1 MSKKTY
7 TAGTVLR
14 TPLPRSKRLRE
25 LGMGGTLSNSSTVVS
40 VTGGSSSSGSTSD
53 GHTHANKADIDKVI
67 TDNDRYI
74 YLKQLEETEDGYEYI
89 EKKAKV
95 GYADEA
101 EHSAKADDAI
111 HADKAYDVD
120 ADSPVYDKFLR
131 KDVADI
137 AAKITTFLE
146 GLYIGNSGHSI
157 SISDSNVVTAIFD
170 ELKNIFGIV
179 SSDFVSGDLG
189 TGFSLKYNQETG
201 RSYLEVDEILVRKLA
216 YFVELIIKRLSYVGG
231 EIILTPASMKCVKV
245 EEYDACYRCYFEQDS
260 GDKSIIQEFRID
272 DQVRAQTFNIKEGTS
287 HNVTNSYYWRLVVAI
302 GDNYIDLSKSDCDTG
317 SGVPEAGDSIVQLGN
332 RTDTT
337 RQNAI
342 ILSTVGDD
350 APSIKQYKDIDSY
363 SLEGKEVTII
373 SPFLNKFIGQFI
385 SEATGKSYD
394 SMFNELQA
402 DLGLIKEQTDKE
414 YTIWFF
420 EYVPTLANIPAI
432 DWNTSELKMMHEQ
445 DMFYNTASGLAYRF
459 VKSADTWEWIDITD
473 QQTIKALENA
483 AKAQDTADG
492 KRRVFVSQPTEAQA
506 YDVGDLWTNAT
517 YPAVAPYT
525 YENDTLVCK
534 TAKTVG
540 AAFSIDHWKPASNGT
555 TAYMKNLGDSI
566 LLQVSGNYDELN
578 GLITQNQTSTDAA
591 IREAETKIASA
602 VSAAADAM
610 TQANKG
616 VSDAADAMTQ
626 ANKGVEDA
634 SSAMAKALEAFNNAG
649 TAQDTADGANE
660 SATANA
666 AAIQVTDKK
675 ITALAAKVTFDDD
688 GLITNVNKSGLVTTA
703 EMNSLITEKFTFD
716 ADGKVTNISTAG
728 LVTEDD
734 FVGLFASQVT
744 ADGLVK
750 QADISAFITADEAG
764 NLISNATI
772 SADKIDFLGKTTIN
786 GNFVVDEEGNV
797 TMKNATVTGII
808 YAERGAIGGFEIGS
822 GRIGIDKDGSDNG
835 MFLYNSM
842 IGFNGDNM
850 QTLIGCHNDLGTYI
864 LGRFVNT
871 RSDYLP
877 NYGLIFSVK
886 NSLLN
891 HNYAFVG
898 TGDGI
903 LKGVVEGFRLNWIE
917 FSQAKEVRYIN
928 FSRGKY
934 VEVNGTYDD
943 CVVMLP
949 RLAELRS
956 SLDLSTT
963 STDDIA
969 VRLTVVKRSGSNV
982 RLYGRT
988 DDFTVNGSSVDNDQ
1002 HPYLRDNKFGNTV
1015 YWNMGDGAVVE
1026 VLLTYSAHEYNAYTV
1041 SIHR

>member
-1 MSKKTY
+1 MEKKY
-7 TAGTVLR
+7 ISGAILR
-14 TPLPRSKRLRE
+14 TAQPRSKRLRE
-25 LGMGGTLSNSSTVVS
+25 LGRASENGVSSTVVS
-40 VTGGSSSSGSTSD
+40 VDGSSSSDFTGD
-53 GHTHANKADIDKVI
+53 GHTHANKATLDEIS
-67 TDNDRYI
+67 TDDDRYI
-74 YLKQLEETEDGYEYI
+74 YLKKLEVSDDGTSYESVI
-89 EKKAKV
+89 RKAKT

-101 EHSAKADDAI
+101 GHAIDADNAG

-157 SISDSNVVTAIFD
+157 SVSDSNVVTAIFD

-337 RQNAI
+337 RQNVI

-373 SPFLNKFIGQFI
+373 SPFLNKFIGRFI

-492 KRRVFVSQPTEAQA
+492 KRRVFVSQPTEAQT

-534 TAKTVG
+534 TAKTAG
-540 AAFSIDHWKPASNGT
+540 AAFSINHWKPASNGT

-578 GLITQNQTSTDAA
+578 GLITQNQASTDTA

-734 FVGLFASQVT
+734 FVGLFATRVT
-744 ADGLVK
+744 AEGLVK
-750 QADISAFITADEAG
+750 QTDISAFITEDEAG
-764 NLISNATI
+764 NLISNAVI
-772 SADKIDFLGKTTIN
+772 QADKINFIGKTVISGGKFT
-786 GNFVVDEEGNV
+786 VDEEGNV
-797 TMKNATVTGII
+797 SMANATIAGTVNSKNGYIGAFKINEYGLSNIGDNPFARIEIEKDGGKFFRINTSSRTMCAIRGDGITALGI
-808 YAERGAIGGFEIGS
+808 SAFGDNS
-822 GRIGIDKDGSDNG
+822 IGIDVTAQAGDESIAIRSYGDVEMTARPTESLQFKGS
-835 MFLYNSM
+835 
-842 IGFNGDNM
+842 
-850 QTLIGCHNDLGTYI
+850 HTYI
-864 LGRFVNT
+864 
-871 RSDYLP
+871 
-877 NYGLIFSVK
+877 
-886 NSLLN
+886 
-891 HNYAFVG
+891 
-898 TGDGI
+898 
-903 LKGVVEGFRLNWIE
+903 EGMAIKVTNV
-917 FSQAKEVRYIN
+917 SAD
-928 FSRGKY
+928 
-934 VEVNGTYDD
+934 TT
-943 CVVMLP
+943 
-949 RLAELRS
+949 
-956 SLDLSTT
+956 LDLSVGWVTCSNQNKIRVYLPLNPPIGKIVYLMRT
-963 STDDIA
+963 AKQVDVDGNGIA
-969 VRLTVVKRSGSNV
+969 ISFKGSIISVLEITNRAEINFFLYDGTYWMNGWFNGTV
-982 RLYGRT
+982 
-988 DDFTVNGSSVDNDQ
+988 
-1002 HPYLRDNKFGNTV
+1002 
-1015 YWNMGDGAVVE
+1015 
-1026 VLLTYSAHEYNAYTV
+1026 
-1041 SIHR
+1041 

>member
-1 MSKKTY
+1 MEKKY
-7 TAGTVLR
+7 ISGAILR
-14 TPLPRSKRLRE
+14 TAQPRSKRLRE
-25 LGMGGTLSNSSTVVS
+25 LGRASENGVSSTVVS
-40 VTGGSSSSGSTSD
+40 VDGSSSSDFTGD
-53 GHTHANKADIDKVI
+53 GHTHANKATLDEIS
-67 TDNDRYI
+67 TDDDRYI
-74 YLKQLEETEDGYEYI
+74 YLKKLEVSDDGTSYESVI
-89 EKKAKV
+89 RKAKT

-101 EHSAKADDAI
+101 GHAIDADNAG

-157 SISDSNVVTAIFD
+157 SVSDSNVVTAIFD

-363 SLEGKEVTII
+363 SLESKEVTII

-610 TQANKG
+610 
-616 VSDAADAMTQ
+616 
-626 ANKGVEDA
+626 
-634 SSAMAKALEAFNNAG
+634 AKALEAFNNAG
-649 TAQDTADGANE
+649 TAQDTADEANE
-660 SATANA
+660 GITANA

-688 GLITNVNKSGLVTTA
+688 GLITNVDKSGLVTTA

-734 FVGLFASQVT
+734 FVGLFATRVT
-744 ADGLVK
+744 AEGLVK
-750 QADISAFITADEAG
+750 QTDISAFITEDEAG
-764 NLISNATI
+764 NLISNAVI
-772 SADKIDFLGKTTIN
+772 QADKINFIGKTVISGGKFT
-786 GNFVVDEEGNV
+786 VDEEGNV
-797 TMKNATVTGII
+797 SMTNATIAGTVNSKNGYI
-808 YAERGAIGGFEIGS
+808 GAFTINEYGLSNISDNPLARIEIE
-822 GRIGIDKDGSDNG
+822 KDGGKFFRINTS
-835 MFLYNSM
+835 S
-842 IGFNGDNM
+842 
-850 QTLIGCHNDLGTYI
+850 GTMCAI
-864 LGRFVNT
+864 R
-871 RSDYLP
+871 
-877 NYGLIFSVK
+877 
-886 NSLLN
+886 
-891 HNYAFVG
+891 
-898 TGDGI
+898 GDGI
-903 LKGVVEGFRLNWIE
+903 TALGISAFGDNSVGIDVIAQAGDESIAIRSYGDIEMTARPTESLRFKGPHTYIEGMAIKVTNV
-917 FSQAKEVRYIN
+917 SAD
-928 FSRGKY
+928 
-934 VEVNGTYDD
+934 TT
-943 CVVMLP
+943 
-949 RLAELRS
+949 
-956 SLDLSTT
+956 LDLSVGWVTCSNQNKIRVYLPLNPPIGKIVYLMRT
-963 STDDIA
+963 AKQVDVDGNGIA
-969 VRLTVVKRSGSNV
+969 ISFKGSIISVLEITN
-982 RLYGRT
+982 RAEINFFLYDGT
-988 DDFTVNGSSVDNDQ
+988 YWMNGWFN
-1002 HPYLRDNKFGNTV
+1002 GT
-1015 YWNMGDGAVVE
+1015 A
-1026 VLLTYSAHEYNAYTV
+1026 
-1041 SIHR
+1041 

>member
-1 MSKKTY
+1 MEKKY
-7 TAGTVLR
+7 ISGAILR
-14 TPLPRSKRLRE
+14 TAQPRSKRLRE
-25 LGMGGTLSNSSTVVS
+25 LGRASENGVSSTVVS
-40 VTGGSSSSGSTSD
+40 VDGSSSSDFTGD
-53 GHTHANKADIDKVI
+53 GHTHANKATLDEIS
-67 TDNDRYI
+67 TDDDRYI
-74 YLKQLEETEDGYEYI
+74 YLKKLEVSDDGTSYESVI
-89 EKKAKV
+89 RKAKT

-101 EHSAKADDAI
+101 GHAIDADNAG

-157 SISDSNVVTAIFD
+157 SVSDSNVVTAIFD

-287 HNVTNSYYWRLVVAI
+287 HNVTNNYYWRLVVAI

-534 TAKTVG
+534 TAKTVE
-540 AAFSIDHWKPASNGT
+540 AAFSIGHWKPASNGT

-578 GLITQNQTSTDAA
+578 GLITQNQASTDTA

-610 TQANKG
+610 
-616 VSDAADAMTQ
+616 
-626 ANKGVEDA
+626 
-634 SSAMAKALEAFNNAG
+634 AKALEAFNNAG
-649 TAQDTADGANE
+649 TAQDTADDAQE
-660 SATANA
+660 AAAANA

-734 FVGLFASQVT
+734 FVGLFATRVT
-744 ADGLVK
+744 AEGLVK
-750 QADISAFITADEAG
+750 QTDISAFITEDEAG
-764 NLISNATI
+764 NLISNAVI
-772 SADKIDFLGKTTIN
+772 QADKI
-786 GNFVVDEEGNV
+786 NFILYCFNELR
-797 TMKNATVTGII
+797 NA
-808 YAERGAIGGFEIGS
+808 
-822 GRIGIDKDGSDNG
+822 
-835 MFLYNSM
+835 
-842 IGFNGDNM
+842 
-850 QTLIGCHNDLGTYI
+850 
-864 LGRFVNT
+864 
-871 RSDYLP
+871 
-877 NYGLIFSVK
+877 GLI
-886 NSLLN
+886 LL
-891 HNYAFVG
+891 
-898 TGDGI
+898 
-903 LKGVVEGFRLNWIE
+903 
-917 FSQAKEVRYIN
+917 
-928 FSRGKY
+928 
-934 VEVNGTYDD
+934 
-943 CVVMLP
+943 
-949 RLAELRS
+949 
-956 SLDLSTT
+956 
-963 STDDIA
+963 
-969 VRLTVVKRSGSNV
+969 
-982 RLYGRT
+982 
-988 DDFTVNGSSVDNDQ
+988 
-1002 HPYLRDNKFGNTV
+1002 
-1015 YWNMGDGAVVE
+1015 
-1026 VLLTYSAHEYNAYTV
+1026 
-1041 SIHR
+1041 

>member
-1 MSKKTY
+1 MNKKTY

-40 VTGGSSSSGSTSD
+40 VTGGSSSSGSASD
-53 GHTHANKADIDKVI
+53 GHTHANKADIDKII

-101 EHSAKADDAI
+101 EHSVKADDAI

-120 ADSPVYDKFLR
+120 TDSPVYDKFLR

-146 GLYIGNSGHSI
+146 GLYVGNSGHGI
-157 SISDSNVVTAIFD
+157 SVSDSNVVTAIFD

-201 RSYLEVDEILVRKLA
+201 RSYLEVDELLVRKLA

-245 EEYDACYRCYFEQDS
+245 EEYDTCYRCYFEQDN

-287 HNVTNSYYWRLVVAI
+287 HNATNNYYWRLVVAI
-302 GDNYIDLSKSDCDTG
+302 GDNYVDLSKADCDTG

-332 RTDTT
+332 RTDAT

-342 ILSTVGDD
+342 ILSTVGED
-350 APSIKQYKDIDSY
+350 APSIKQYKGIDGY
-363 SLEGKEVTII
+363 SLAGREVTII
-373 SPFLNKFIGQFI
+373 SPLLNKFIGQFI

-420 EYVPTLANIPAI
+420 EYAPTLANIPAV
-432 DWNTSELKMMHEQ
+432 DWNTNELKMMHEQ
-445 DMFYNTASGLAYRF
+445 DMFYNTATGLAYRF
-459 VKSADTWEWIDITD
+459 VKSVDTWEWIDITD
-473 QQTIKALENA
+473 QQTVKALENA

-534 TAKTVG
+534 TAKTAG
-540 AAFSIDHWKPASNGT
+540 ATFSIDHWKPASNGT

-610 TQANKG
+610 
-616 VSDAADAMTQ
+616 
-626 ANKGVEDA
+626 
-634 SSAMAKALEAFNNAG
+634 AKALEAFNNAG
-649 TAQDTADGANE
+649 TAQDTADDAQE
-660 SATANA
+660 AAAANA

-734 FVGLFASQVT
+734 FVGLFATRVT
-744 ADGLVK
+744 AEGLVK
-750 QADISAFITADEAG
+750 QTDISAFITEDEAG
-764 NLISNATI
+764 NLISNAVI
-772 SADKIDFLGKTTIN
+772 SADQIRFNGNIVANDTFIVDKEGNLTLNNIIANNLTLSGDIDGNNATLNNITLNNVTANSGTFMGTLATSANGTRIQIDPESPSIKMIKDELVVGEMSFTTIENN
-786 GNFVVDEEGNV
+786 GFFLHLP
-797 TMKNATVTGII
+797 GIRLRRYSSSGI
-808 YAERGAIGGFEIGS
+808 YCETIIRDNYINISTANGGYGCQFDPS
-822 GRIGIDKDGSDNG
+822 GIRFFKDGVESK
-835 MFLYNSM
+835 FYPNS
-842 IGFNGDNM
+842 
-850 QTLIGCHNDLGTYI
+850 
-864 LGRFVNT
+864 
-871 RSDYLP
+871 
-877 NYGLIFSVK
+877 
-886 NSLLN
+886 
-891 HNYAFVG
+891 
-898 TGDGI
+898 
-903 LKGVVEGFRLNWIE
+903 
-917 FSQAKEVRYIN
+917 
-928 FSRGKY
+928 
-934 VEVNGTYDD
+934 
-943 CVVMLP
+943 
-949 RLAELRS
+949 
-956 SLDLSTT
+956 
-963 STDDIA
+963 
-969 VRLTVVKRSGSNV
+969 
-982 RLYGRT
+982 
-988 DDFTVNGSSVDNDQ
+988 
-1002 HPYLRDNKFGNTV
+1002 
-1015 YWNMGDGAVVE
+1015 
-1026 VLLTYSAHEYNAYTV
+1026 
-1041 SIHR
+1041 

>member
-1 MSKKTY
+1 MEKKY
-7 TAGTVLR
+7 ISGAILR
-14 TPLPRSKRLRE
+14 TAQPRSKRLRE
-25 LGMGGTLSNSSTVVS
+25 LGRASENGVSSTVVS
-40 VTGGSSSSGSTSD
+40 VDGSSSSDFTGD
-53 GHTHANKADIDKVI
+53 GHTHANKATLDEIS
-67 TDNDRYI
+67 TDDDRYI
-74 YLKQLEETEDGYEYI
+74 YLKKLEVSDDGTSYESVI
-89 EKKAKV
+89 RKAKT

-101 EHSAKADDAI
+101 GHAIDADNAG

-157 SISDSNVVTAIFD
+157 SVSDSNVVTAIFD

-517 YPAVAPYT
+517 YPVVAPYT

-610 TQANKG
+610 
-616 VSDAADAMTQ
+616 
-626 ANKGVEDA
+626 
-634 SSAMAKALEAFNNAG
+634 AKALEAFNNAG
-649 TAQDTADGANE
+649 TAQDTADEANE
-660 SATANA
+660 GITANA

-734 FVGLFASQVT
+734 FAGLFATRVT
-744 ADGLVK
+744 AEGLVK
-750 QADISAFITADEAG
+750 QTDISAFITEDEAG
-764 NLISNATI
+764 NLISNAVI
-772 SADKIDFLGKTTIN
+772 QADKINFIGKTVISGGKFT
-786 GNFVVDEEGNV
+786 VDEEGNV
-797 TMKNATVTGII
+797 SMTNATIAGTVNSKNGYIGAFKINEYGLSNIGDNPLARIEIEKDGGKFFRINTSSRTMCAIRGDGITALGI
-808 YAERGAIGGFEIGS
+808 SAFGDNS
-822 GRIGIDKDGSDNG
+822 IGIDVTAQAGDESIAIRSYGDVEMTARPSESLQFKGS
-835 MFLYNSM
+835 
-842 IGFNGDNM
+842 
-850 QTLIGCHNDLGTYI
+850 HTYI
-864 LGRFVNT
+864 
-871 RSDYLP
+871 
-877 NYGLIFSVK
+877 
-886 NSLLN
+886 
-891 HNYAFVG
+891 
-898 TGDGI
+898 
-903 LKGVVEGFRLNWIE
+903 EGMAIKVTNV
-917 FSQAKEVRYIN
+917 SAD
-928 FSRGKY
+928 
-934 VEVNGTYDD
+934 TT
-943 CVVMLP
+943 
-949 RLAELRS
+949 
-956 SLDLSTT
+956 LDLSVGWVTCSNQNKIRVYLPLNPPIGKIVYLMRT
-963 STDDIA
+963 AKQVDVDGNGIA
-969 VRLTVVKRSGSNV
+969 ISFKGSIISVLEITNRAEINFFLYDGTYWMNGWFNGTV
-982 RLYGRT
+982 
-988 DDFTVNGSSVDNDQ
+988 
-1002 HPYLRDNKFGNTV
+1002 
-1015 YWNMGDGAVVE
+1015 
-1026 VLLTYSAHEYNAYTV
+1026 
-1041 SIHR
+1041 